1 MGVRNSPPGSTQSKG
16 MSSGTRVILIKG
28 TEYEALGID
37 SENRYSLGSS
47 QVNFPPHQSLPK
59 AKLNIS

>member
-1 MGVRNSPPGSTQSKG
+1 